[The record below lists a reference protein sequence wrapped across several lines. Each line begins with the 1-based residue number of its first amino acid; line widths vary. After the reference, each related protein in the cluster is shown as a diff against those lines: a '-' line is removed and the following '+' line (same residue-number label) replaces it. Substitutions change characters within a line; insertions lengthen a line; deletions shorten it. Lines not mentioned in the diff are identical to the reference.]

1 MKPTICN
8 GRIKTAGIIVLILC
22 LLMVVLCA
30 CVNNPDSGE
39 YMLPYAV
46 HLSVSDDPASTR
58 DVAWILNEGY
68 ALSYLEYYGNGAK
81 ADVKRLQAE
90 TEVIFRN
97 KVLCTVHL
105 EGLDPKTEYKYRVG
119 GGDYW
124 TDEYAFTTAGG
135 GDFTF
140 LYLGDTQKEL
150 DSEDGYDLFSKNIK
164 HAFEHG
170 EAELML
176 IGGDLIN
183 NGDNFSEWMEFFT
196 AADGVPANLTLM
208 PAMGNHDNTDG
219 YKEMFVLPQNGP
231 ENSKEHFYSFD
242 YNDAHFTVLD
252 SNTVFREENIEWL
265 KNDLEATDKRWKIV
279 MLHHPIYPAN
289 NASRDV
295 TRAENLQREIAPI
308 LEKNG
313 VDLVLMGHQHVFYR
327 SHPLSEGKIVPSG
340 GIVYLMGLAG
350 NKFYVATPAEHMAF
364 YKEYTALHT
373 YISVTEGYMELNSYG
388 HGGEL
393 MDTYRINK

>member
-1 MKPTICN
+1 MRPTGHN
-8 GRIKTAGIIVLILC
+8 GRIKAAGIFILC
-22 LLMVVLCA
+22 LLMVVLCG
-30 CVNNPDSGE
+30 CVKEIGDGG

-46 HLSVSDDPASTR
+46 HLSVTGDPASAR

-68 ALSYLEYYGNGAK
+68 EISYLEYYESGSAS
-81 ADVKRLQAE
+81 DIKRLQAE
-90 TEVIFRN
+90 TEVIFGN
-97 KVLCTVHL
+97 KILCTVRL
-105 EGLDPKTEYKYRVG
+105 DGLDPKTEYKYRVG
-119 GGDYW
+119 GGEYW
-124 TDEYAFTTAGG
+124 TEEYSFTTTGG

-164 HAFEHG
+164 YAFEHG
-170 EAELML
+170 QAELLL

-183 NGDNFSEWMEFFT
+183 NGDDFPEWMEFFT
-196 AADGVPANLTLM
+196 AAGGVLANLTLM

-231 ENSKEHFYSFD
+231 ENSKEQFYSFD

-265 KNDLEATDKRWKIV
+265 KADLEGTKKKWKIV

-289 NASRDV
+289 NASRDL

-327 SHPLSEGKIVPSG
+327 SYPMKEGKIVPSG

-364 YKEYTALHT
+364 YKEYDALHT
-373 YISVTEGYMELNSYG
+373 YISVTDGYIELNSYRYD
-388 HGGEL
+388 GEL